1 MHHEKDERGNDD
13 LINFLE
19 QKLEQHEKNLIVK
32 QQEHDSLQADY
43 HELQEKFNQSR
54 QKYKRAAL
62 LLTEFLDDILHST
75 PNILQPDKDL
85 HLNLDKIKDTP
96 IEDLPKEDKVT
107 LVLVLLK
114 QLQPYFSAQNLN
126 VAPPGGDERSPV
138 SGKAGKKANH
148 LTSPPM
154 SGRMNRPPRLNQEED
169 GINRI
174 LNNINVQTRKAG
186 DGPTTN
192 LPPITQRWMKKQNCT
207 TWHCLEEI

>member
-1 MHHEKDERGNDD
+1 MATNKFIMPERDERGNED

-19 QKLEQHEKNLIVK
+19 QKLEQHEKNLVVK
-32 QQEHDSLQADY
+32 QQEYDSLQAEYAD
-43 HELQEKFNQSR
+43 LQEKFNQSR

-62 LLTEFLDDILHST
+62 LLTEFLDDMLHST

-126 VAPPGGDERSPV
+126 VAPPVGEKSPQ
-138 SGKAGKKANH
+138 GKNASIH
-148 LTSPPM
+148 TY
-154 SGRMNRPPRLNQEED
+154 E
-169 GINRI
+169 
-174 LNNINVQTRKAG
+174 
-186 DGPTTN
+186 
-192 LPPITQRWMKKQNCT
+192 
-207 TWHCLEEI
+207 

>member
-1 MHHEKDERGNDD
+1 MPERDERGNED

-19 QKLEQHEKNLIVK
+19 QKLEQHEKNLVVK
-32 QQEHDSLQADY
+32 QQEYDSLQTEYAD
-43 HELQEKFNQSR
+43 LQEKFNQSR

-126 VAPPGGDERSPV
+126 VAPPVVEKSPQ
-138 SGKAGKKANH
+138 AGKS
-148 LTSPPM
+148 LTNSVRKSNQSNPPM
-154 SGRMNRPPRLNQEED
+154 SGRMNRPPRLNQEEE

-186 DGPTTN
+186 DGQTTN
-192 LPPITQRWMKKQNCT
+192 LPPITQR
-207 TWHCLEEI
+207 